1 MILFANIFSR
11 IMSSIGV
18 SQCFSKLNL
27 NFCFQRSLY
36 FIIKYETVPTDQ
48 LKIFNIR
55 TQIAVSFSNLNWFLQ
70 QAKILNK
77 MFSNRFNDITALSI
91 LLNHTL

>member
-1 MILFANIFSR
+1 
-11 IMSSIGV
+11 MSSIGV
-18 SQCFSKLNL
+18 SQCSLKFNL
-27 NFCFQRSLY
+27 NVNLKIFR
-36 FIIKYETVPTDQ
+36 IKYETVPTDQ
-48 LKIFNIR
+48 LKKFNIQ
-55 TQIAVSFSNLNWFLQ
+55 TQIAVRFSNLNWFLQ